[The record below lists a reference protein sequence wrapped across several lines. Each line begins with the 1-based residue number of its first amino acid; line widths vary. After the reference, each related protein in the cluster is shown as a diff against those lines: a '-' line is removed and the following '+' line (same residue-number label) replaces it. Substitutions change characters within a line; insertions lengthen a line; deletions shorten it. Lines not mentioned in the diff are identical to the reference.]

1 MINTIKA
8 PALAAIATLTLS
20 GCIGGLLDVDNPN
33 SLNEESVE
41 LPAAANGLA
50 NGALVEVADAVSY
63 MGLSLAVA
71 SDEGYWTGSR
81 DAWGQLDQGYVGDPL
96 NEFTDAAFP
105 QLGEAVWL
113 ARKAV
118 TVLEGH
124 VAELGNDY
132 RLDRGRSHM
141 FYGIALM
148 ITGESQE
155 DMTFSDKTDAGPAVG
170 PANMYQVLDDAI
182 QEFTDAIAD
191 FEAEGET
198 DLVVVAKSLRARAH
212 MSRAIWDELNPTA
225 TVGTAITYP
234 AQALTDAADVLTAA
248 GGSDWKYNMTY
259 SSGSI
264 SSYLHGE
271 VNNRGEQQWDPS
283 LAELTGS
290 GTGST
295 GRTGE
300 SNLDDPFAATPGTKD
315 PAVKTA
321 LTQFGPNQYGPITLT
336 SARLMRLII
345 AENALATA
353 NTTEFAA
360 QINALRD
367 YDAYDSDY
375 TYTAGNAVQALT
387 HHRRVNTLWMGL
399 RLQDM
404 YRWGIEDPK
413 WQAGSEA
420 VANAGQM
427 LPITI
432 VECRANPNLDSVT
445 CAPTPVG

>member
-1 MINTIKA
+1 MMNRIKA

-20 GCIGGLLDVDNPN
+20 GCVGDLLDVDNPN

-96 NEFTDAAFP
+96 NEFTDLAFP

-113 ARKAV
+113 GRKAV
-118 TVLEGH
+118 TVLQGH
-124 VAELGNDY
+124 VTELGNDY
-132 RLDRGRSHM
+132 RLDLGRSQM

-155 DMTFSDKTDAGPAVG
+155 DMTFSDKQEAGPAVG
-170 PANMYQVLDDAI
+170 PANMFTVLDDAI
-182 QEFTDAIAD
+182 QQFTDAIAN
-191 FEAEGET
+191 FQAEGESE
-198 DLVVVAKSLRARAH
+198 LVVIAKSLRARAL
-212 MSRAIWDELNPTA
+212 MSRAIWDEINPSA

-234 AQALTDAADVLTAA
+234 AQAITDAQDVLTFAA
-248 GGSDWKYNMTY
+248 GSDWYYDMTY
-259 SSGSI
+259 SAGSI

-283 LAELTGS
+283 LAELTGA
-290 GTGST
+290 GTGSS

-300 SNLDDPFAATPGTKD
+300 SALDDPFSSATPLAKD
-315 PAVKTA
+315 PAVTTA
-321 LTQFGPNQYGPITLT
+321 LTHFGSNQYGSITLT

-345 AENALATA
+345 AENALANSQTA
-353 NTTEFAA
+353 TFEAE
-360 QINALRD
+360 INALRD

-375 TYTAGNAVQALT
+375 TYAAGNAVTALT

-404 YRWGIEDPK
+404 YRWGLGDSK
-413 WQAGSEA
+413 WQSGSEA
-420 VANAGQM
+420 VSNPGQM

-432 VECRANPNLDSVT
+432 VECRANPNLDNVT
-445 CAPTPVG
+445 CAPTG